1 MQQLGGAGQ
10 APLDAST
17 MFLEDAFASDDSSK
31 GKKLLEC
38 TPVEDDVKIHNSS
51 CVLTPQVTQGE

>member
-1 MQQLGGAGQ
+1 
-10 APLDAST
+10 
-17 MFLEDAFASDDSSK
+17 MFLDDAFASDDSSK

-38 TPVEDDVKIHNSS
+38 TPVEEDVKIHNSS